1 MNSKINRRN
10 WLKNSSL
17 LAAAGFLGMPSI
29 SRANSKKIEN
39 LSFGYQTEY
48 ELNLKELKDLPK
60 LKARLTSNENA
71 FGPSEKAKQAI
82 IDAIDDS
89 FMYPRDARETFTQ
102 LIAEKEGVSPEQV
115 IIGAGSTELLMAASL
130 YYGLQGGKVI
140 SGDPSYMSLVRMS
153 DAYGAKWDKVPLTSE
168 YKLDLEAMESRV
180 SDDTSLVYICNPNNP
195 TGTALD
201 TEQLKDFCKTVS
213 KKKPIF
219 IDEAYIDYAG
229 GIEEKGMG
237 SLVREGYDVIIART
251 FSKAHAFAGLRIGYC
266 IAQPET
272 IEKIKKFST
281 RGGTT
286 AATSLYGAIASF
298 QDEEYMKYSVSKNE
312 EAKAYTYNFLKDMG
326 YDYIPSVTSFI
337 LFPIKMEGEKFKQKM
352 LEKGVGIK
360 TWEFDKQHWCRV
372 SMHKI
377 EKLKLFEAALRELP
391 G

>member
-17 LAAAGFLGMPSI
+17 LAAASLFGIPQIGKAKST
-29 SRANSKKIEN
+29 SIEN
-39 LSFGYQTEY
+39 FSFEYQTEY

-82 IDAIDDS
+82 IDAIDNS
-89 FMYPRDARETFTQ
+89 FMYPRDARKQFTEM
-102 LIAEKEGVSPEQV
+102 IAEKEGVSPDQV

-130 YYGLQGGKVI
+130 FYGLQGGKII
-140 SGDPSYMSLVRMS
+140 SGDPSYMSLVRMTSSYGS
-153 DAYGAKWDKVPLTSE
+153 DWEKVPLTSD
-168 YKLDLEAMESRV
+168 YKLDLEAMESRA
-180 SDDTSLVYICNPNNP
+180 SEDTSLVYICNPNNP

-201 TEQLKDFCKTVS
+201 TEKLKDFCKTVS
-213 KKKPIF
+213 KKKPVF
-219 IDEAYIDYAG
+219 VDEAYIDYAG
-229 GIEEKGMG
+229 GIEASGMG
-237 SLVREGYDVIIART
+237 SLVKEGYNLIIART

-266 IAQPET
+266 IALPET
-272 IEKIKKFST
+272 IDKLKKFST

-298 QDEEYMKYSVSKNE
+298 QDEEYMKYSVAKNE
-312 EAKAYTYNFLKDMG
+312 EAKAYTYSFLKDMG

-337 LFPIKMEGEKFKQKM
+337 LFPIKMEGNQFKQKM

-360 TWEFDKQHWCRV
+360 TWEFDDQHWCRV